1 MENNNFYL
9 ISPDAGSNK
18 KIYDLAKSIGYDGE
32 IIRCDKLRDIPTGQ
46 IIETIVYKNDLGG
59 KDAIIVDD
67 ICDGGKTFIELA
79 KVLKEKNVGK
89 IYLVVT
95 HGIFSAGF
103 DSLGEYFDGIY
114 CTNSVKDIT
123 DGTIVNTFSRHK
135 TIHSLVKQLNVF

>member
-1 MENNNFYL
+1 MKNNNFYL

-18 KIYDLAKSIGYDGE
+18 KIYDLAKSIGYTNE

-46 IIETIVYKNDLGG
+46 IIETIVYKDDLDG

-79 KVLKEKNVGK
+79 KVLKQKNVGK

-95 HGIFSAGF
+95 HGIFSNGF
-103 DSLGEYFDGIY
+103 EGLAEYISGIY
-114 CTNSVKDIT
+114 TTNSVKDIQ
-123 DGTIVNTFSRHK
+123 DDIVNTFPVPT
-135 TIHSLVKQLNVF
+135 TIHNFVKQLNVF